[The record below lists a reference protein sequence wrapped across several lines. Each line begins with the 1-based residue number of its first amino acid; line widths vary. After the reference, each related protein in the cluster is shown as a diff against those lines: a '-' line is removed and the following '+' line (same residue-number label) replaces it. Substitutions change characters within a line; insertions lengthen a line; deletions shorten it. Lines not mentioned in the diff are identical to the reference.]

1 MKNTLDRK
9 KLPAKDIFYFRQRF
23 KNKIFQS
30 ALAYFVELAKE
41 KNLTKKDMANLLDK
55 DPAQITRWFA
65 GPNNWT
71 LDTISDLLLA
81 MDAELKYEIVS
92 LHKSSHQTTKIPKI
106 GEHLAQSETVV
117 SDANMNTQF
126 SIPKSELASF
136 CRAQGI
142 QRLSIYGSAL
152 REDFDPESDIDV
164 LVEFAPNCSP
174 GLMGIASMEIKLSKI
189 FGGRKVDLRT
199 PEDLSRYFRQDVLDS
214 AEVQY
219 AQG

>member
-1 MKNTLDRK
+1 MENTSDRK
-9 KLPAKDIFYFRQRF
+9 KIPVKDIFYFRQRF
-23 KNKIFQS
+23 KNRIFQS

-41 KNLTKKDMANLLDK
+41 RNLTKKDIANLLDK

-92 LHKSSHQTTKIPKI
+92 LHESSQQSTKISEI
-106 GEHLAQSETVV
+106 GEHLAQSET
-117 SDANMNTQF
+117 MNTQF

-136 CRAQGI
+136 CRAHGI

-152 REDFDPESDIDV
+152 RADFDSESDIDV

-174 GLMGIASMEIKLSKI
+174 GLMGVAGMEIKLSKI

-199 PEDLSRYFRQDVLDS
+199 PDDLSRYFRQDVLDS